1 MALSSLMLSCSSSED
16 EVSFGETKAVVNM
29 LSESEPVNLTPE
41 QQVFAYDNNQF
52 ALNFLNTVNETD
64 RSGKSFIY
72 SPLSIIYVLGM
83 VNDAATGLTEKELE
97 ETLGFNEGG
106 IQAVND
112 YCKKLID
119 GLPKVDDKVT
129 LNIAN
134 AIFLNKDWTL
144 KQQFTQDMQT
154 YYDAK
159 AEALDFES
167 SETLDHINGWCNE
180 KTNGMI
186 PTILDEIDPLI
197 MSYLLNAIYF
207 KADWASKFDPQNTK
221 DETFTTEN
229 GNSSTKIPM
238 MHQNVLI
245 KYMKNNTY
253 SAIEMPYGN
262 GLWNMVVMMPEEGKN
277 TDDIINHLKM
287 FGVYPMLY
295 DDIDGSLDT
304 WVFGPYEVDLKLPR
318 FETEASTDL
327 KPVMSALGMP
337 TAFILDL
344 AEFPDFCN
352 MPTFIGLMKQVAKIN
367 VNEEGTE
374 AAAVT
379 VIGAETSG
387 MPGTADFHATRPFIY
402 IISERSTGI
411 IFFIGQYM
419 GEITMDIPQIE
430 VSTSTTANPAIYD
443 LQGRRLDG
451 APAKGVYIQNG
462 RKYIVR

>member
-1 MALSSLMLSCSSSED
+1 MKRICQLLGMTVVLSLGLQSCSSSD
-16 EVSFGETKAVVNM
+16 DDVDLGEAKQVINM
-29 LSESEPVNLTPE
+29 LSEPIPINLTTE
-41 QQVFAYDNNQF
+41 QRTFAYDNNQF

-72 SPLSIIYVLGM
+72 SPLSITYILGM

-159 AEALDFES
+159 AEALDFKAP
-167 SETLDHINGWCNE
+167 ETLDHINGWCNE

-318 FETEASTDL
+318 YETSSDTD
-327 KPVMSALGMP
+327 
-337 TAFILDL
+337 DL
-344 AEFPDFCN
+344 EDGL
-352 MPTFIGLMKQVAKIN
+352 IGLMKKMGIKRAFDDALAEIPNMCELPVYIEMMRQKAKIK
-367 VNEEGTE
+367 VNEEGSE

-379 VIGAETSG
+379 VAG
-387 MPGTADFHATRPFIY
+387 MKNFSMGSEPKEYPKATFHANRPFVYVIREASSGV
-402 IISERSTGI
+402 ILFVGKFTG
-411 IFFIGQYM
+411 
-419 GEITMDIPQIE
+419 
-430 VSTSTTANPAIYD
+430 A
-443 LQGRRLDG
+443 
-451 APAKGVYIQNG
+451 
-462 RKYIVR
+462 